1 MIVLVGNIITSLLGA
16 LLISVVAVIVLLLII
31 HWLFPDYLAGSILF
45 SAFLSIVLMAV
56 IGVQAFLGLGA
67 SKVKEYVVSAEQS
80 LMTVAQVIQQTKDP
94 QERQT
99 TIQNILEEEVPLGG
113 RKLVKK
119 YIDQLDVE
127 QVSRQPEV
135 LAAGIK
141 SYLSGYIV
149 RRWIWGIVVWLSVAA
164 ILGFKAYQEQQRMD
178 RLRYRNMMNM

>member
-1 MIVLVGNIITSLLGA
+1 MFVLVGNIITSLLGA

-99 TIQNILEEEVPLGG
+99 AIQNILEKE
-113 RKLVKK
+113 
-119 YIDQLDVE
+119 
-127 QVSRQPEV
+127 VSRQPKV

-164 ILGFKAYQEQQRMD
+164 VLGFKAYQEQQRMD

>member
-1 MIVLVGNIITSLLGA
+1 
-16 LLISVVAVIVLLLII
+16 
-31 HWLFPDYLAGSILF
+31 
-45 SAFLSIVLMAV
+45 MAV

-99 TIQNILEEEVPLGG
+99 AIQNILK
-113 RKLVKK
+113 RKSLWGKKTGEK

-164 ILGFKAYQEQQRMD
+164 VLGFKAYQEQQRMD

>member
-1 MIVLVGNIITSLLGA
+1 MIVLIGNIVTTVLGA
-16 LLISVVAVIVLLLII
+16 LLISVVAVIILLLII

-80 LMTVAQVIQQTKDP
+80 LMTVAQVIQQTKDL
-94 QERQT
+94 QGRQIE
-99 TIQNILEEEVPLGG
+99 IQNILEEEVPLGG
-113 RKLVKK
+113 RKLVKE
-119 YIDQLDVE
+119 YIEQLDAE
-127 QVSRQPEV
+127 QLSRQPEALV
-135 LAAGIK
+135 AGIK

-164 ILGFKAYQEQQRMD
+164 VLGFRAYQEQQRMD
-178 RLRYRNMMNM
+178 RLHYRNMMNM

>member
-1 MIVLVGNIITSLLGA
+1 MFVLVGNIITSLLGA

-99 TIQNILEEEVPLGG
+99 AIQNILEEEVPLGG
-113 RKLVKK
+113 KK
-119 YIDQLDVE
+119 TGEKIHRPVGCGASE
-127 QVSRQPEV
+127 P
-135 LAAGIK
+135 AAGSPGSRNQVIPFGL
-141 SYLSGYIV
+141 YRTALD
-149 RRWIWGIVVWLSVAA
+149 
-164 ILGFKAYQEQQRMD
+164 LGNRSLAVGCGCIG
-178 RLRYRNMMNM
+178 L